1 MLTETQV
8 TLRVLSISDSVN
20 KTDNL
25 LNKLKENGYNARGIH
40 VDNIEQLHTQLDEFN
55 HWDLIVVDE
64 NLQAITIEQTIN
76 NISQRNLYIPIIF
89 ISRNKQQAPYQ
100 LLHTGP
106 LKIIIDEQDIDY
118 FADLAIKEINDANI
132 RKNSLLMSLAL
143 NSIETHSRNFLSQQ
157 NYALIYTVNGII
169 CEVDDSFITL
179 CNIEDKNIII
189 HQPIET
195 LIDKKDVDIFLDF
208 IQSVE
213 SATEAISVLQVSL
226 NINEISI
233 PVTMIV
239 QPTSL
244 DGKFSLCFQI
254 KKTTVKAKNN
264 LKKTSSLITKPKN
277 NSKIIDYKNFQQ
289 QFNLALQKALSENIH
304 SMICCINLGS
314 LYKLIKNSQQVDCET
329 ILNDITIS
337 IKETFPNNLL
347 ITNLQ
352 NGCFLLLIKNINK
365 TDSVKIINNTIA
377 KLDEQEIII
386 DNNETLKINA
396 FAGMAII
403 NADTDNTQDLISRV
417 KHESVV
423 AYINKMK
430 QPNLYLHNDSSSEN
444 SADNKILYTIKE
456 SIKNKKINLHYQGIL
471 NTKENGFNI
480 YDCFALI
487 NTDEGFMR
495 DSDLVLKFSNH
506 EVWSQLDKLKVVA
519 SISEIKAHLAKIKHV
534 IFSIGANSLKNN
546 DFLDWLDDFIMQKQI
561 DSSYFVIEVHEYFA
575 TKYIEETKKTFSS
588 LKSKG
593 YNSCI
598 SHFGCS
604 INYKK
609 LITDLEPNFI
619 RLDNTFID
627 DLDENKLKDI
637 KDISNVIKNFNSKII
652 APSINNMSIM
662 QKILQSNICLLTGQ
676 YIQDES
682 QNIQTDLYTS
692 GR

>member
-8 TLRVLSISDSVN
+8 TLRVLSISDSMN
-20 KTDNL
+20 KTDDL

-40 VDNIEQLHTQLDEFN
+40 VDNMKQLHTQLDEFN

-64 NLQAITIEQTIN
+64 NLQAITIDQAIN
-76 NISQRNLYIPIIF
+76 SISQRNLYIPTIF
-89 ISRNKQQAPYQ
+89 ISCNKQQAPYQ
-100 LLHTGP
+100 LLHSSP
-106 LKIIIDEQDIDY
+106 LKVIIDEQDIDY
-118 FADLAIKEINDANI
+118 FADIAIKEINDANI

-143 NSIETHSRNFLSQQ
+143 NAIETHSHNFLSQQ

-169 CEVDDSFITL
+169 CKVDDSFITL
-179 CNIEDKNIII
+179 CNLEDQNTII

-195 LIDKKDVDIFLDF
+195 LIDKEDTDIFLDF

-226 NINEISI
+226 NINGRPI

-254 KKTTVKAKNN
+254 KKITAKTKNN
-264 LKKTSSLITKPKN
+264 LKETSTLITKPKN
-277 NSKIIDYKNFQQ
+277 NSKIIDYINFQQ
-289 QFNLALQKALSENIH
+289 QFNLTLQKALSENIH
-304 SMICCINLGS
+304 SMLCCINLGC
-314 LYKLIKNSQQVDCET
+314 LYKLIKNSQQVNCEI
-329 ILNDITIS
+329 ILNDIAIS
-337 IKETFPNNLL
+337 VKETLPNNLI

-365 TDSVKIINNTIA
+365 TDSLEKINNIIA

-386 DNNETLKINA
+386 DNNETIKINA

-403 NADTDNTQDLISRV
+403 NADTDNSQDLISRV

-444 SADNKILYTIKE
+444 LADNKILNTIKE
-456 SIKNKKINLHYQGIL
+456 SIKSKKINLHYQGIL

-487 NTDEGFMR
+487 ATNEGIMR
-495 DSDLVLKFSNH
+495 DSDLTLKFSNH
-506 EVWSQLDKLKVVA
+506 EVWSQLDKLKVVT
-519 SISEIKAHLAKIKHV
+519 SIAEIKAHLAKIKHV

-546 DFLDWLDDFIMQKQI
+546 DFLEWLDDFIMQKQI
-561 DSSYFVIEVHEYFA
+561 DSSYFVIEIHEYFA
-575 TKYIEETKKTFSS
+575 TKYIEETRKIFSL

-593 YNSCI
+593 YNRCI
-598 SHFGCS
+598 SNFGCS
-604 INYKK
+604 LNYKK

-627 DLDENKLKDI
+627 NLDENKLNDI
-637 KDISNVIKNFNSKII
+637 KEISNAVKNSNSKII

-662 QKILQSNICLLTGQ
+662 QKILPSNIYLLTGQ

-682 QNIQTDLYTS
+682 KNIQTDLY
-692 GR
+692 